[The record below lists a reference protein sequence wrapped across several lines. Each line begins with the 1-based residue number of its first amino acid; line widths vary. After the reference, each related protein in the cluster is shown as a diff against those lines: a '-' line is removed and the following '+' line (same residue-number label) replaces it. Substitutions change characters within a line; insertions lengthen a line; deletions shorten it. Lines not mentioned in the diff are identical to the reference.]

1 MNWLEVAVHTPNE
14 GVEAISFIFEDLGTG
29 GVAIDDPALIYKY
42 IESGVWD
49 YWEFPDEVLNREM
62 PIVKGYFPATDT
74 AEAKLAQLKERLAK
88 LGLNPEP
95 KVYIRELKEEDWA
108 TAWQAY
114 YKPVKVGQRFIV
126 KPTWEDIVV
135 EPDQVVLEMDPGMA
149 FGSGTHATT
158 TMCLEFIEDCVVGG
172 EMVCDVG
179 TGTGIL
185 AIAAAKIGA
194 GNVLAVDVD
203 EVAVKVAKE
212 NAVGNGVADKIQ
224 VVQGYLLDH
233 FSGEADVVIAN
244 IVADVIIKLAPDA
257 HKALR
262 LGGYLITSGIIRDRA
277 EEVLSVLQQT
287 GFELQGQRHQ
297 GEWVAY
303 MLTKV
308 RG

>member
-1 MNWLEVAVHTPNE
+1 MNWLEVAVHTPTE
-14 GVEAISFIFEDLGTG
+14 GIEIISFIFEDLGTG

-62 PIVKGYFPATDT
+62 PIVKGYFPATEA
-74 AEAKLAQLKERLAK
+74 AEQKVTQLKERLSK
-88 LGLNPEP
+88 LDLKTKP
-95 KVYIRELKEEDWA
+95 KIYVREIKEEDWA

-126 KPTWEDIVV
+126 KPTWEEIKV
-135 EPDQVVLEMDPGMA
+135 EPNQVVLEMDPGMA

-158 TMCLEFIEDCVVGG
+158 TMCLEFIEDCIIGG

-185 AIAAAKIGA
+185 AIAAAKVGA
-194 GNVLAVDVD
+194 KKVLAVDVD

-212 NAVGNGVADKIQ
+212 NIAGNMVADKVQ
-224 VVQGYLLDH
+224 VVQGNLLDH
-233 FSGEADVVIAN
+233 FAGEADVIIAN

-257 HKALR
+257 LEALR
-262 LGGYLITSGIIRDRA
+262 PGGYLITSGIIRDRA
-277 EEVLSVLQQT
+277 EEVLSALQQT
-287 GFELQGQRHQ
+287 GFKLQGQRHQ
-297 GEWVAY
+297 GEWVALL
-303 MLTKV
+303 LTKV